1 MNKYGGVL
9 LICKKSNKFLLLKR
23 SPKSTYAKSWAIV
36 SGGIEKGED
45 VLEGIKRELWEET
58 QINSDGIRF
67 EFFEHQ
73 NNLIPYF
80 DFYIGYCDKEYKCT
94 LDGENT
100 DWGWFDIENLPKPL
114 FPTLY
119 SSLLRIL

>member
-58 QINSDGIRF
+58 QIKSD
-67 EFFEHQ
+67 
-73 NNLIPYF
+73 
-80 DFYIGYCDKEYKCT
+80 
-94 LDGENT
+94 
-100 DWGWFDIENLPKPL
+100 
-114 FPTLY
+114 
-119 SSLLRIL
+119 LRR